1 MFQKVQGHRYC
12 NLGVFFSLAF
22 ENTDIPCKDNEVVPD
37 LRDTVIVYVASPRLV
52 RMKFTSTVPV
62 HLTAKSL

>member
-22 ENTDIPCKDNEVVPD
+22 ENTDIIGEDNEVVPNSH
-37 LRDTVIVYVASPRLV
+37 DTVIVHAASPRLV
-52 RMKFTSTVPV
+52 LMKFTSTVPV
-62 HLTAKSL
+62 PLTSGS